1 MALFGLNWDESKWP
15 GHFCPEVPTF
25 FASKIGVKL
34 PPEKKVPWHWRC
46 AALCWGSNCHFCQ
59 KNAFFGQK
67 MTFFQKDCFIE
78 KLSVTQ
84 NTIFECL
91 KNNFLLSNPDL
102 VFFTEFN
109 LIISILM
116 PELLPSNMFC
126 TDGNVNSV
134 IGTCYG
140 DSGGPHIRK
149 YVWNDL
155 ITFDL
160 IEINFLLLECLM
172 KRTGQKSTY
181 WWA

>member
-1 MALFGLNWDESKWP
+1 MTEALDGPF
-15 GHFCPEVPTF
+15 
-25 FASKIGVKL
+25 
-34 PPEKKVPWHWRC
+34 
-46 AALCWGSNCHFCQ
+46 
-59 KNAFFGQK
+59 
-67 MTFFQKDCFIE
+67 
-78 KLSVTQ
+78 
-84 NTIFECL
+84 
-91 KNNFLLSNPDL
+91 
-102 VFFTEFN
+102 
-109 LIISILM
+109 IISILM

-149 YVWNDL
+149 YVWNGF

-160 IEINFLLLECLM
+160 IEMNILLLECLM